1 LQIVEGGEYMPR
13 FTVTLTDEQAELLEI
28 GEYDVV
34 EGIIDDIVRQI
45 KEQRR

>member
-1 LQIVEGGEYMPR
+1 MPR